1 MRPSDPRLRRQ
12 LAPARGPLVLVGVAG
27 VAGSLLLIVQ
37 AWAVTM
43 LVLAVLGHSGSAG
56 TVVGWAVTVAAVF
69 AARGLVGWGS
79 DLAAARAAGR
89 VGRDL
94 RRRVL
99 GMLLGGAPG
108 ERSSGSLSLL
118 ATRGVSAA
126 EPYLTRYVPAL
137 VLAGV
142 LPVMTLV
149 AIAVVDPPSAL
160 IVLVTLPLIPVFGIL
175 VGLATQDRATSQ
187 WRALADLSGHF
198 LDVMRGLPTLVA
210 FRRARAQSAVIAEV
224 TDRYRRRSL
233 RTLRIAFAS
242 SAVLELVATISVAL
256 VAVTVGVRLAAG
268 HLPLRTALVVL
279 LLAPEAYWPLRRV
292 GAEFHAAAEGVAT
305 FEAAAGLSAPVA
317 AAVGADAGAGVG
329 AAWPAVEA
337 GPLEVEGLVVTYPG
351 RARPALRLDALT
363 LPEYGVTA
371 VTGPSGCGKSTLLG
385 VLAGLVTPTAGT
397 VRHGSRTVGEPGW
410 REQIAFLPQRPV
422 FLAGTIAHNLR
433 VARPEADDE
442 ELWAVL
448 ARVALADRVAALPGA
463 LDADLAE
470 DGASLSAG
478 ERARLALA
486 RVVLARR
493 PWVLLDEPTAH
504 LDAVT
509 ERVIVDVV
517 GELGRSGGVVV
528 VAHRPA
534 LVSIADR
541 VVELSASAS
550 ASASGS
556 ASVPV
561 GTVGAGLPPRDAS
574 FLGGASSGSAPSGT
588 ARARRR
594 GDASSGSAPSG
605 TARVRGWSGGRRSG
619 WGAAVVSGLAWAC
632 GVALTATAGWL
643 IVRAD
648 ARPAILTLT
657 VAMVGVRTFGLG
669 RPVLRYVERL
679 WSHDRALRLLARRRV
694 EVYDALVPLVP
705 GRLGKRRGDVLAAVV
720 DDVDAVLDRELRA
733 RLPIRAYAVVAAL
746 TTLTATL
753 IRPVAGA
760 IVAGT
765 VLAAAVAA
773 LLARAGAARAER
785 ASIAARARLSDD
797 VVEAVQAADELRMWQ
812 AERVALAR
820 VDADGAAMAAAGRT
834 AAAWLGGAR
843 ALVLGVAGLAVA
855 ATALAVRDQVAAH
868 ELSGPVFAF
877 LLLLP
882 LALAEPAA
890 QLADAGA
897 AAARAAA
904 AEQRLAELAGR
915 PPAVHEPELPAP
927 APGTSAVGFA
937 DVVARDRQLPDLA
950 VAPGDRVA
958 IVGPSGSG
966 KSTAAALALRF
977 LDPDSGE
984 VSLGGADYRRLATDT
999 VRERIGLV
1007 DDDPHVFAS
1016 TVAENVRL
1024 ARPGSSDGD
1033 VEQALRRAHLGG
1045 WLDAL
1050 PEGLAT
1056 RLGDGYAA
1064 VSGGERARLA
1074 VARSLLADQAVL
1086 VLDEPTAHLDADT
1099 AGQLATEVL
1108 ATADRSIV
1116 WITHA
1121 PYGLDLVDRIVRLDA
1136 RGDTG
1141 GDAGDAAPSARR

>member
-12 LAPARGPLVLVGVAG
+12 LAPARGHLLRVGVWG
-27 VAGSLLLIVQ
+27 VLGSLLLIAQ

-43 LVLAVLGHSGSAG
+43 LVLAVLGHRSASGSPTAWALAVAG
-56 TVVGWAVTVAAVF
+56 IF
-69 AARGLVGWGS
+69 LARGLAGWAS
-79 DLAAARAAGR
+79 DVAAARAAGV

-99 GMLLGGAPG
+99 GVVFGRGPGAAG
-108 ERSSGSLSLL
+108 SSGSLTAL
-118 ATRGVSAA
+118 ATRGVTAA

-142 LPVMTLV
+142 LPVLTVV

-210 FRRARAQSAVIAEV
+210 FRRARAQSSVIAAV
-224 TDRYRRRSL
+224 TDRYRRRTL

-256 VAVTVGVRLAAG
+256 VAVTVGIRLASG
-268 HLPLRTALVVL
+268 HVSLRTALVVL

-305 FEAAAGLSAPVA
+305 FEAAAALPPGGRTFTSAAPR
-317 AAVGADAGAGVG
+317 AGASHPTHAEEHVR
-329 AAWPAVEA
+329 AVEVAVSYA
-337 GPLEVEGLVVTYPG
+337 GRTV
-351 RARPALRLDALT
+351 PALQPVSLDIA
-363 LPEYGVTA
+363 PKGVTA
-371 VTGPSGCGKSTLLG
+371 IVGPSGCGKSTLLA
-385 VLAGLVTPTAGT
+385 VLAGRLAPSTGQLEAPP
-397 VRHGSRTVGEPGW
+397 E
-410 REQIAFLPQRPV
+410 EQVALLPQRPV
-422 FLAGTIAHNLR
+422 FVAGSIAANLR
-433 VARPEADDE
+433 LARPDATDH

-448 ARVALADRVAALPGA
+448 HRVALADRVAGLAKGLE
-463 LDADLAE
+463 ADLDE
-470 DGASLSAG
+470 DGRSLSAG

-486 RVVLARR
+486 RVVLADR

-504 LDAVT
+504 LDATT
-509 ERVIVDVV
+509 ERVVAETVTA
-517 GELGRSGGVVV
+517 LGRERAVVV

-534 LVSIADR
+534 LVELADR
-541 VVELSASAS
+541 VIALSASGALTAAEAAPRVARVNAVGQAS
-550 ASASGS
+550 LRAGS
-556 ASVPV
+556 SL
-561 GTVGAGLPPRDAS
+561 TGAPAT
-574 FLGGASSGSAPSGT
+574 AAP
-588 ARARRR
+588 ARRPPVR
-594 GDASSGSAPSG
+594 HASPAAAAP
-605 TARVRGWSGGRRSG
+605 VRRPPVHPTPSEETDRAGRRGGRLSG
-619 WGAAVVSGLAWAC
+619 WGAAVVSGLAWSC

-720 DDVDAVLDRELRA
+720 DDVDAVLDRELRVL
-733 RLPIRAYAVVAAL
+733 LPIRAYAVTAAL
-746 TTLTATL
+746 TIVTAALIRPEAAVVVTLTA
-753 IRPVAGA
+753 GA
-760 IVAGT
+760 AV
-765 VLAAAVAA
+765 VAA
-773 LLARAGAARAER
+773 LLTRVGATQAER
-785 ASIAARARLSDD
+785 ATVAARARLSDD
-797 VVEAVQAADELRMWQ
+797 VVEAVHAADELRMWQ
-812 AERVALAR
+812 AERVAVDR
-820 VDADGAAMAAAGRT
+820 VDAHGAALAATSTRT
-834 AAAWLGGAR
+834 AAWLGGAR
-843 ALVLGVAGLAVA
+843 ALVLAVAGLGVA
-855 ATALAVRDQVAAH
+855 ATALLLRHQVATH
-868 ELSGPVFAF
+868 ELSGPIFAF

-890 QLADAGA
+890 QLAEAGA

-904 AEQRLAELAGR
+904 AERRLDDLVALR
-915 PPAVHEPELPAP
+915 PAVSEPERP
-927 APGTSAVGFA
+927 APGPAGSAIGFSG
-937 DVVARDRQLPDLA
+937 VAARGRRLPDVTLA
-950 VAPGDRVA
+950 AGERVA
-958 IVGPSGSG
+958 LVGPSGSG
-966 KSTAAALALRF
+966 KSTVAALALRF

-984 VSLGGADYRRLATDT
+984 VSLAGTDYRTLAADT
-999 VRERIGLV
+999 VRERVGLV

-1033 VEQALRRAHLGG
+1033 VEDALRRAHLGA

-1074 VARSLLADQAVL
+1074 VARSLLADQQVL
-1086 VLDEPTAHLDADT
+1086 VLDEPTAHLDAAT
-1099 AGQLATEVL
+1099 AQALATDVL
-1108 ATADRSIV
+1108 TTEERGIV

-1121 PYGLDLVDRIVRLDA
+1121 PHGLDLVDRVVRLGEEADA
-1136 RGDTG
+1136 T
-1141 GDAGDAAPSARR
+1141 AAR